1 MAVIA
6 TVSPKQRIFPGISE
20 LSDGFKGVLLATT
33 VNVSV
38 TVHPLE
44 SSAITVMISLFLT
57 IRPATE
63 VVVETV
69 AIKFEVGEV

>member
-6 TVSPKQRIFPGISE
+6 IVSPKQRIFPGISV
-20 LSDGFKGVLLATT
+20 LSDGFKGVLLETT

-44 SSAITVMISLFLT
+44 SSAITVITSLFLT
-57 IRPATE
+57 NNPPIE
-63 VVVETV
+63 VDVETV
-69 AIKFEVGEV
+69 AIKLEVEEL